1 MTIYQNDENSQYLH
15 YIFFA
20 VIGGSV
26 CCVSKSFTVLSPEH
40 SMRDI
45 SSRFGV
51 MVSFEKPVYMNG
63 LFQGFDGW
71 DAMNAR
77 FGANNITYI
86 VRVEFEL
93 PSFKENRIKRRFRLF
108 WSVAKKV
115 DPGLYIKVDC
125 MYKMLCMAKLPKYF
139 ARFYKGGKWMFCTYK

>member
-1 MTIYQNDENSQYLH
+1 
-15 YIFFA
+15 
-20 VIGGSV
+20 
-26 CCVSKSFTVLSPEH
+26 
-40 SMRDI
+40 MRDI

-71 DAMNAR
+71 DAMNAH

-115 DPGLYIKVDC
+115 DPGLYIKVEC
-125 MYKMLCMAKLPKYF
+125 MYKMLCMAKLSTLHGF
-139 ARFYKGGKWMFCTYK
+139 TKGVSGCFVLLNKCWELFIIRK